1 MEQINTNKWKRA
13 SSESLFTTLIPP
25 MNGNSWLQKTPFIF
39 FRLKNF
45 NTLVPLEAKA
55 KDGSDGDAHGA
66 GQTGQTGVSI
76 HLLEQ
81 TCHSSHAPGTP
92 TPLLSTRESGDTG
105 NHSKNLPVPSA
116 AVPRCAWGT
125 LGACSTS
132 SECAGFLSS
141 PQFSWQ
147 FCGRALWGDF
157 FQHSAWFSLGR
168 CWCSVEE
175 LKGSLERRQSLQR
188 QSSRGRLNTP
198 KNMKKSCS
206 LFNLTSQQS
215 VTLVAS
221 LQGEGRA
228 APTGRVRRRLLCCR
242 ALPSY
247 TNLCGAV
254 WVALKSNA
262 NQEWIQMWGNKYRE
276 RARFHF
282 FHIFWNCS
290 DCWFIKINHGAGH
303 PILDQIFMK
312 ILKT

>member
-13 SSESLFTTLIPP
+13 SSESLFATLIPP

-66 GQTGQTGVSI
+66 GQTGRTAVSI

-116 AVPRCAWGT
+116 AVPRCVWGT

-175 LKGSLERRQSLQR
+175 LKGSLEGRQKSAKARQQWEVKYPKKHEEILQPVQFNIPAECGIPAGGRQSCTHSQSEEETAVLQSPP
-188 QSSRGRLNTP
+188 QLHQPVWSSVGGSQVKCKSGVNT
-198 KNMKKSCS
+198 N
-206 LFNLTSQQS
+206 
-215 VTLVAS
+215 
-221 LQGEGRA
+221 
-228 APTGRVRRRLLCCR
+228 VR
-242 ALPSY
+242 
-247 TNLCGAV
+247 
-254 WVALKSNA
+254 K
-262 NQEWIQMWGNKYRE
+262 
-276 RARFHF
+276 
-282 FHIFWNCS
+282 
-290 DCWFIKINHGAGH
+290 
-303 PILDQIFMK
+303 
-312 ILKT
+312 